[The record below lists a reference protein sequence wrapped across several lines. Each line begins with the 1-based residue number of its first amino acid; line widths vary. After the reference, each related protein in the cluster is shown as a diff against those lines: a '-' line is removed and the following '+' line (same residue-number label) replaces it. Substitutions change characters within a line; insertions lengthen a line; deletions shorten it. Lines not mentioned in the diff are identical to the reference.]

1 MRELRPDT
9 SEVTSAAALQQMVDS
24 LGEAGGRIVLP
35 AMELEMDRGIAL
47 GPNVELVGQGRSTV
61 LRKAPGRIYPLAGY
75 HNYGMRDVPLIF
87 TDGLEPGMTVAIR
100 DDVAGCFGETFARI
114 TWVDSPWVGLDRG
127 LESDYHAD
135 QNPVLVTAFPLI
147 YGLDVA
153 HVAVRGLT
161 LDGNLPAQPAGIGA
175 CRGAALYFL
184 RSHHVTVDDVVI
196 ADFAGEGIGFQMC
209 SHLTFTRCQAV
220 RNSGNGFHPGA
231 GSTAVRFEGCRAEGN
246 GAAGFFFCVR
256 ANHITV
262 SGCDFVDN
270 AGPGISIGT
279 RDSHNLI
286 EACRVTDNGGPGIL
300 FRETRRPVA
309 MTQVAIRG
317 CEIRRNVQHGGVG
330 EVTVLGDAHAV
341 TLEGNLIVGSENR
354 ETTGVFVAPTATTIW
369 LADNQITHCF
379 PPVAADPASLVAGDP
394 VSKCGA
400 EAVQPVDFRHLGI
413 VVKPA

>member
-9 SEVTSAAALQQMVDS
+9 SEVTSAS

-153 HVAVRGLT
+153 HVAV
-161 LDGNLPAQPAGIGA
+161 LPAQPAGIGA

-196 ADFAGEGIGFQMC
+196 ADFAGEGTGFQMC
-209 SHLTFTRCQAV
+209 RRRSVSRAAV
-220 RNSGNGFHPGA
+220 PKETGPRASSSVCAPTI
-231 GSTAVRFEGCRAEGN
+231 SRCRA
-246 GAAGFFFCVR
+246 A
-256 ANHITV
+256 ISSTTQ
-262 SGCDFVDN
+262 
-270 AGPGISIGT
+270 GPASP
-279 RDSHNLI
+279 SVP
-286 EACRVTDNGGPGIL
+286 A
-300 FRETRRPVA
+300 
-309 MTQVAIRG
+309 
-317 CEIRRNVQHGGVG
+317 
-330 EVTVLGDAHAV
+330 
-341 TLEGNLIVGSENR
+341 
-354 ETTGVFVAPTATTIW
+354 TATTSSRR
-369 LADNQITHCF
+369 
-379 PPVAADPASLVAGDP
+379 VA
-394 VSKCGA
+394 
-400 EAVQPVDFRHLGI
+400 
-413 VVKPA
+413 